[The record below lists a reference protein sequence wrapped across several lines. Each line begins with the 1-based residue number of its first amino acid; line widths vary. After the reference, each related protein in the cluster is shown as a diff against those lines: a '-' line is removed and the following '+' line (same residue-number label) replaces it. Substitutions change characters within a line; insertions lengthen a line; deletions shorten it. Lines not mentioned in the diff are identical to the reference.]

1 MSAFTE
7 IHVHSLQP
15 FTPDPEAVYPIDTIA
30 HLADVPRHTVLLC
43 CRHRLIAPKIDPVY
57 GGYCFDVGTIQI
69 LKRVDYLHREC
80 GINFAG
86 IRIILGLME
95 EVERLR
101 ERVARGF

>member
-1 MSAFTE
+1 MHVVTE
-7 IHVHSLQP
+7 HRSHSLQR
-15 FTPDPEAVYPIDTIA
+15 FAPDPEAFYTIDTIA

-43 CRHRLIAPKIDPVY
+43 CRHRLIAPRVDPLY
-57 GGYCFDVGTIQI
+57 GGYYFEAGTIQI

-101 ERVARGF
+101 ERARAY